1 MWILRKGVG
10 AVVTAVLTST
20 VVVCGFAHLAAAE
33 EALDHPWYFGGQI
46 GVLKFEGDEEVE
58 DGFVI
63 GVGAGYDY
71 SERWT
76 FEGFLYLAPELD
88 GNTRN
93 SYGVKI
99 NRLEEKAGV
108 TDTSAVGVGVDALLH
123 VTRWERLDPY
133 LALGAG
139 VTVYD
144 DNFGNDFDFAVRV
157 GGGVMYHFND
167 EWAVRADARFFI
179 AGDDTEANGLLTGG
193 IVWTIGAGVAPHLKV
208 SGGILDSDGDGLPDT
223 REAELGTDPYDPD
236 TDKDGLSDG
245 EEVLEYGTDP
255 LNEDTDWDQLKDG
268 PEVHAHGTDPN
279 DRDTDDGGVSD
290 GHEVLEDGTD
300 PLDGSDDLLLFT
312 LNIGFDT
319 DKAIIKEQYFADLDV
334 IGKVL
339 ARDTGAEA
347 TVEGHADQRK
357 TSNKAYN
364 QKLSERRAKAVLN
377 YLVEKWG
384 VDRKRLEAQG
394 YGFGRPKAPND
405 PVNGNI
411 ENRRTEIYIR
421 TSEHQRRAE

>member
-1 MWILRKGVG
+1 MRNLNTG
-10 AVVTAVLTST
+10 AGA
-20 VVVCGFAHLAAAE
+20 LAAVCLLTTVFTMSFTGTASAE
-33 EALDHPWYFGGQI
+33 DPLDHPWYLGVQV

-58 DGFVI
+58 DGLVV
-63 GVGAGYDY
+63 GLGAGYDY

-76 FEGFLYLAPELD
+76 FEGYFYLAPDLD

-93 SYGVKI
+93 SFGTKI

-108 TDTSAVGVGVDALLH
+108 TSTSGFGLGADALFH

-133 LALGAG
+133 LALGG
-139 VTVYD
+139 GFMFYED
-144 DNFGNDFDFAVRV
+144 DFGNDFDLALRA

-167 EWAVRADARFFI
+167 EWAIRADARFLV
-179 AGDDTEANGLLTGG
+179 AGDDTEANGLIYGG
-193 IVWTIGAGVAPHLKV
+193 VVWTMGASIPPNLKV
-208 SGGILDSDGDGLPDT
+208 SGGIQDSDGDGLSDS
-223 REAELGTDPYDPD
+223 READIGTDPYDPD

-245 EEVLEYGTDP
+245 EEVLDYGTDP
-255 LNEDTDWDQLKDG
+255 LNPDTDWDQLKDG
-268 PEVHAHGTDPN
+268 PEVHEHGTDPN

-312 LNIGFDT
+312 LNIRFDT
-319 DKAIIKEQYFADLDV
+319 DKAVIKEQYLADLDV

-347 TVEGHADQRK
+347 TVEGHADKRK

-364 QKLSERRAKAVLN
+364 QKLSDRRAKAVLN
-377 YLVEKWG
+377 YLVEKWDIDPG
-384 VDRKRLEAQG
+384 RLTAVG
-394 YGFGRPKAPND
+394 HGFSRPKAPND
-405 PVNGNI
+405 PVNGNL